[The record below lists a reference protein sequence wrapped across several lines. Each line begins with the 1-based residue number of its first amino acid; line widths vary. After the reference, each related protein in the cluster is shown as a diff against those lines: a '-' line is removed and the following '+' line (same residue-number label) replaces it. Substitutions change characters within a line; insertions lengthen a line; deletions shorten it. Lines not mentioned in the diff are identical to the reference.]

1 MPQLF
6 ISQRGLL
13 FGEAEDFCHKNGRGR
28 MASFLRQSVKVAHMS
43 NLRKTLRKCR
53 DNINN
58 GIFRIGL
65 QFRFGVGWWSDGLP
79 YDECR
84 YFRFHYNISGP
95 SSSSSCQEVF
105 CAVNEKGLVS
115 DGSRR
120 FMEPVELQPCHY
132 FTEAC
137 GFKAETICEYLPEG
151 KKAFLDARKFKDGSV
166 QIPEANDKIHLAVVE
181 AIFIL
186 ILIVGILLARM
197 LIKRRVNYIMEL
209 DQVNLARI
217 EVGMRKRWRRKRDR
231 FFKAQE

>member
-1 MPQLF
+1 
-6 ISQRGLL
+6 
-13 FGEAEDFCHKNGRGR
+13 
-28 MASFLRQSVKVAHMS
+28 MASFMRQSTKVADLS
-43 NLRKTLRKCR
+43 YLRKTLRKCK

-84 YFRFHYNISGP
+84 YFRFHFNISGP
-95 SSSSSCQEVF
+95 SSNAPCQEVF
-105 CAVNEKGLVS
+105 CAVHDKGAKPGGAL
-115 DGSRR
+115 DH
-120 FMEPVELQPCHY
+120 MEPVEDQPCHY

-151 KKAFLDARKFKDGSV
+151 KKAFLDARKFEHGSV
-166 QIPEANDKIHLAVVE
+166 QIPEANDKLSFATVE
-181 AIFIL
+181 AVIIV

-231 FFKAQE
+231 FFNTQE